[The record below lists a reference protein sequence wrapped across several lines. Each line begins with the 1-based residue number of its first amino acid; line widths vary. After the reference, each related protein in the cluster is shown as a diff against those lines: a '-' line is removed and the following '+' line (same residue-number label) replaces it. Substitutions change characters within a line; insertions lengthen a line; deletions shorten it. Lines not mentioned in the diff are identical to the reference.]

1 MGEKHSDL
9 VNKSKAAFLKWRAL
23 PAPERGNYIRLF
35 GEALR
40 EQKKEVANQITSEAK
55 KIISESE
62 GEVQEVIDMCDFA
75 TGLSRQLY
83 GLTMPSERPNHRLQ
97 EIWQPIGIV
106 GCITAFNFPV
116 AVFGW
121 NFCLA
126 AVCGNSIIWKP
137 SPHSEGCAEL
147 TKKIWD
153 TVAGEYKDLVLIKK
167 GANNASVELAEDENI
182 ALLSATGSC
191 AMGKAIAPIVSAR
204 LGRNLLELLQQV
216 QLGKDVQH

>member
-97 EIWQPIGIV
+97 EIWQPLGIV

-126 AVCGNSIIWKP
+126 AVSGNSIIWKP
-137 SPHSEGCAEL
+137 SPHSEGL
-147 TKKIWD
+147 S
-153 TVAGEYKDLVLIKK
+153 LIH
-167 GANNASVELAEDENI
+167 I
-182 ALLSATGSC
+182 
-191 AMGKAIAPIVSAR
+191 
-204 LGRNLLELLQQV
+204 
-216 QLGKDVQH
+216 

>member
-9 VNKSKAAFLKWRAL
+9 INKSRAAFLKWRAL

-97 EIWQPIGIV
+97 EIWQPLGIV

-126 AVCGNSIIWKP
+126 AV
-137 SPHSEGCAEL
+137 
-147 TKKIWD
+147 
-153 TVAGEYKDLVLIKK
+153 
-167 GANNASVELAEDENI
+167 
-182 ALLSATGSC
+182 
-191 AMGKAIAPIVSAR
+191 
-204 LGRNLLELLQQV
+204 
-216 QLGKDVQH
+216 

>member
-97 EIWQPIGIV
+97 EIWQPLGIV
-106 GCITAFNFPV
+106 GCITALSLEHNDSFI
-116 AVFGW
+116 
-121 NFCLA
+121 
-126 AVCGNSIIWKP
+126 IIW
-137 SPHSEGCAEL
+137 
-147 TKKIWD
+147 
-153 TVAGEYKDLVLIKK
+153 
-167 GANNASVELAEDENI
+167 ANRS
-182 ALLSATGSC
+182 LLY
-191 AMGKAIAPIVSAR
+191 
-204 LGRNLLELLQQV
+204 
-216 QLGKDVQH
+216 D

>member
-97 EIWQPIGIV
+97 EIWQPLG
-106 GCITAFNFPV
+106 
-116 AVFGW
+116 
-121 NFCLA
+121 L
-126 AVCGNSIIWKP
+126 S
-137 SPHSEGCAEL
+137 
-147 TKKIWD
+147 
-153 TVAGEYKDLVLIKK
+153 LIH
-167 GANNASVELAEDENI
+167 I
-182 ALLSATGSC
+182 
-191 AMGKAIAPIVSAR
+191 
-204 LGRNLLELLQQV
+204 
-216 QLGKDVQH
+216 

>member
-1 MGEKHSDL
+1 MGEKHRDL
-9 VNKSKAAFLKWRAL
+9 INKSRAAFLKWRAL

-97 EIWQPIGIV
+97 EIWQPLGIV
-106 GCITAFNFPV
+106 GCSCVRLEFLFSS
-116 AVFGW
+116 
-121 NFCLA
+121 CL
-126 AVCGNSIIWKP
+126 
-137 SPHSEGCAEL
+137 
-147 TKKIWD
+147 
-153 TVAGEYKDLVLIKK
+153 
-167 GANNASVELAEDENI
+167 
-182 ALLSATGSC
+182 
-191 AMGKAIAPIVSAR
+191 R
-204 LGRNLLELLQQV
+204 Q
-216 QLGKDVQH
+216 

>member
-97 EIWQPIGIV
+97 EIWQPLGIV

-137 SPHSEGCAEL
+137 SPHSEGCADL
-147 TKKIWD
+147 TKNIWYS
-153 TVAGEYKDLVLIKK
+153 VAGEYKDLVLIIK
-167 GANNASVELAEDENI
+167 GAY
-182 ALLSATGSC
+182 
-191 AMGKAIAPIVSAR
+191 
-204 LGRNLLELLQQV
+204 
-216 QLGKDVQH
+216 